1 MQTAAL
7 PPHPQGVEPSCV
19 IQRRSK
25 GDRPPGYRD
34 TTSPAR
40 TWLTNED
47 DSTVTDLATTDETP
61 RVSLHTRRAR
71 RGAAIRKWAPAL
83 LLVAVPMLLVSLH
96 VRAYTKLSP
105 IDELEHIDYMFRS
118 PGVHQVI
125 VGTQLAQPAMREE
138 ACRGIDSVYPPPPCS
153 TQKLVPS
160 RFQDQGYDTAYIH
173 PPTYYDITWAAGEV
187 VKHATGTKSWVTA
200 WRLVGALWLA
210 VGLLV
215 TYAAGLRFGVKP
227 LPLVGLLILYAS
239 APSILQTNSTVSPD
253 AASTFV
259 GGAVLYLTARWEEGG
274 RWRWIALIAIGFV
287 GTGIKLQNSIVVM
300 MIVVYFLLRV
310 RNPAPLAAA
319 AGPGS
324 ATGSDTRF
332 DPGRGSLLSQSV
344 RVPLRIVRNA
354 ETRAVGIIVM
364 TTLAIGASWTILQ
377 RVTETIDPNKLLVNA
392 QFVVHSISL
401 EQIFSTF
408 GLFLT
413 SIPGS
418 YVPVSTENVWTVDM
432 ANLLT
437 WLLLAGVVAGAIFTA
452 RTVAIASLARAT
464 LLLALFGGP
473 IFVILN
479 YLSESQ
485 YFPMPPRYG
494 FTLLPAM
501 VVCTA
506 DAIRTR
512 WAGVCAVGVGLLS
525 VAFVAYRL
533 A

>member
-1 MQTAAL
+1 M
-7 PPHPQGVEPSCV
+7 
-19 IQRRSK
+19 
-25 GDRPPGYRD
+25 
-34 TTSPAR
+34 
-40 TWLTNED
+40 
-47 DSTVTDLATTDETP
+47 TDLATTDETP
-61 RVSLHTRRAR
+61 RVSLASRRAR
-71 RGAAIRKWAPAL
+71 RGVVVRTWAPAL
-83 LLVAVPMLLVSLH
+83 LLVAVPILLVSLH

-125 VGTQLAQPAMREE
+125 AGTQLVQPAMREE

-153 TQKLVPS
+153 TNPLVPS

-187 VKHATGTKSWVTA
+187 IKHATGTKSWVTA

-210 VGLLV
+210 LGLLV
-215 TYAAGLRFGVKP
+215 TYAAGLRFGVRP
-227 LPLVGLLILYAS
+227 LPLLGLLVLYAS

-253 AASTFV
+253 AASTFI

-274 RWRWIALIAIGFV
+274 RWRWIALVAIGFV
-287 GTGIKLQNSIVVM
+287 GTAFKLQDSIVVM

-310 RNPAPLAAA
+310 RRPTTTVSAPGPVPVPVP
-319 AGPGS
+319 GPGPGP
-324 ATGSDTRF
+324 TGSDAGLV
-332 DPGRGSLLSQSV
+332 PVQGGRLRQSV
-344 RVPLRIVRNA
+344 GVPPRLAHNA
-354 ETRAVGIIVM
+354 QTRAVGVIV
-364 TTLAIGASWTILQ
+364 TTTVAIGAAWTILQ
-377 RVTETIDPNKLLVNA
+377 RVTETIDPNKLIVNA
-392 QFVVHSISL
+392 QFVVPSISL
-401 EQIFSTF
+401 EQIAMPF

-418 YVPVSTENVWTVDM
+418 YAPVSTENVWTLDM
-432 ANLLT
+432 TNLLS
-437 WLLLAGVVAGAIFTA
+437 WLLVAGVVAAAIFTA
-452 RTVAIASLARAT
+452 RTATIASLARAT

-473 IFVILN
+473 LYVILN
-479 YLSESQ
+479 FLSESQ
-485 YFPMPPRYG
+485 NFPMPPRYG

-512 WAGVCAVGVGLLS
+512 WAGVCAIGIGLLS
-525 VAFVAYRL
+525 VIFVAYRL

>member
-1 MQTAAL
+1 M
-7 PPHPQGVEPSCV
+7 
-19 IQRRSK
+19 
-25 GDRPPGYRD
+25 
-34 TTSPAR
+34 TSPVQ
-40 TWLTNED
+40 TWLANED
-47 DSTVTDLATTDETP
+47 ESTVTDLATTDEIP
-61 RVSLHTRRAR
+61 RVSPPSRRAR
-71 RGAAIRKWAPAL
+71 RAVVMRTWAPAL
-83 LLVAVPMLLVSLH
+83 LLVAVPILLVSLH

-125 VGTQLAQPAMREE
+125 AGTQLAQPAMREE
-138 ACRGIDSVYPPPPCS
+138 ACRGIDSAYPPPPCS
-153 TQKLVPS
+153 TKTLVPS

-187 VKHATGTKSWVTA
+187 IKHATGTKSWVTA

-210 VGLLV
+210 LGLLV

-227 LPLVGLLILYAS
+227 LPLLGLLILYAS

-253 AASTFV
+253 AASTFI

-274 RWRWIALIAIGFV
+274 RWRWIALVAIGFV
-287 GTGIKLQNSIVVM
+287 GTAFKLQDSIVVM

-310 RNPAPLAAA
+310 RTPTTTVPAP
-319 AGPGS
+319 GPDPGP
-324 ATGSDTRF
+324 TGSDAGLV
-332 DPGRGSLLSQSV
+332 PGQGGLLRQSAGV
-344 RVPLRIVRNA
+344 ALRVAHNA
-354 ETRAVGIIVM
+354 QTRAVGVIAM
-364 TTLAIGASWTILQ
+364 TTLAIGAAWTILQ
-377 RVTETIDPNKLLVNA
+377 RVTETIDPNKLIVNA
-392 QFVVHSISL
+392 QFVVPSISL
-401 EQIFSTF
+401 EQIATPF

-418 YVPVSTENVWTVDM
+418 YVPVSTENVWTADM

-437 WLLLAGVVAGAIFTA
+437 WLLLAGVVATAIFTA
-452 RTVAIASLARAT
+452 RNAAIASLARAT

-473 IFVILN
+473 IYVILN
-479 YLSESQ
+479 FLSESQ
-485 YFPMPPRYG
+485 NFPMPPRYG

-512 WAGVCAVGVGLLS
+512 WAGVCAIGIGLLS
-525 VAFVAYRL
+525 VALVAYRL